1 MALGI
6 PAVMVREEDGSY
18 IYEDSFV
25 MMHFMVA
32 TAIATAGLHISD
44 TNKMYPIFVRV
55 TRSGQILEEKLR
67 KSIDEIDR
75 YIVFQKYDKIKYLC
89 IIILHPQNKDR
100 NIVIYPEQLNNK
112 FDTININENI
122 EKINDNSNDHDEL
135 DEYNDV
141 DSYFPI
147 NESTVNHNTEG

>member
-1 MALGI
+1 MELGI
-6 PAVMVREEDGSY
+6 PAVMVREEDISY

-75 YIVFQKYDKIKYLC
+75 YIVFQEYDKIKYLC

-135 DEYNDV
+135 DEHNDV

>member
-1 MALGI
+1 MDSI
-6 PAVMVREEDGSY
+6 Y

-25 MMHFMVA
+25 MMHFMV
-32 TAIATAGLHISD
+32 ATAGLHISD

-75 YIVFQKYDKIKYLC
+75 YIVFQEYDKIKYLC

-135 DEYNDV
+135 DEHNDV

>member
-1 MALGI
+1 MTLGI
-6 PAVMVREEDGSY
+6 PAVMVRDEDGSY
-18 IYEDSFV
+18 KYEDNFA

-44 TNKMYPIFVRV
+44 TNKMYPIFVRD

-67 KSIDEIDR
+67 KSIDKIDR
-75 YIVFQKYDKIKYLC
+75 FIVFQEYDKIKYLC
-89 IIILHPQNKDR
+89 IIILHSQNKDR
-100 NIVIYPEQLNNK
+100 NIVIYPEQFNNK

-135 DEYNDV
+135 DEHNDV
-141 DSYFPI
+141 DSYFPN
-147 NESTVNHNTEG
+147 NESTVNGNTEG

>member
-1 MALGI
+1 
-6 PAVMVREEDGSY
+6 
-18 IYEDSFV
+18 
-25 MMHFMVA
+25 
-32 TAIATAGLHISD
+32 
-44 TNKMYPIFVRV
+44 
-55 TRSGQILEEKLR
+55 LEEKLW

-75 YIVFQKYDKIKYLC
+75 YIVFQEYDKIKYLC

-135 DEYNDV
+135 DEHNDV

-147 NESTVNHNTEG
+147 NESTFNRNTEG

>member
-6 PAVMVREEDGSY
+6 PAVMVREDDGSY

-75 YIVFQKYDKIKYLC
+75 YIVFQKYDKIKFRLADYLKETDFMKNEYTPT
-89 IIILHPQNKDR
+89 IDFKRDL
-100 NIVIYPEQLNNK
+100 VFTEQVK
-112 FDTININENI
+112 IRGHEF
-122 EKINDNSNDHDEL
+122 EKK
-135 DEYNDV
+135 Y
-141 DSYFPI
+141 
-147 NESTVNHNTEG
+147 VNMAKPLKIDISIKID

>member
-1 MALGI
+1 MTLGI

-25 MMHFMVA
+25 MMHFMMRQQSPRQVF
-32 TAIATAGLHISD
+32 
-44 TNKMYPIFVRV
+44 IFQ
-55 TRSGQILEEKLR
+55 TLIKCTQYLFELQGQVKYW
-67 KSIDEIDR
+67 KKKIDR

-135 DEYNDV
+135 DEHNDV

>member
-1 MALGI
+1 MTLGI
-6 PAVMVREEDGSY
+6 PAVIVREEDGLY

-44 TNKMYPIFVRV
+44 TNKMYPIFVRD

-67 KSIDEIDR
+67 KSIDDIDR
-75 YIVFQKYDKIKYLC
+75 YIVFQNYDKIKYLC

-100 NIVIYPEQLNNK
+100 NILIYPEQFNNK

-135 DEYNDV
+135 DEHNDV
-141 DSYFPI
+141 DSYFP
-147 NESTVNHNTEG
+147 NDESSVNGNTEG